1 MHPGKVL
8 VITPQYSPDI
18 GPSVPIYTALCEDL
32 QKMGYEVTVVTA
44 FPHNSGAEALH
55 HDKAGLIQ
63 EDRLND
69 VHIFRTYVYSVP
81 KSALWRRLLYHA
93 SYNVFSTLASLRVRK
108 PDIVLADAPTL
119 WSGLPLMVKA
129 ILQRVPYIYIV
140 HDIYPDVLL
149 RLGILTNPRLIR
161 GIESIEHFFYS
172 HSAQISVLS
181 VGFKENLLHKGIPA
195 AKITVIPACVDV
207 EFLHPLPKE
216 NKLSERWGLVGKF
229 VILYAGNI
237 GLSQGLET
245 VLEAAGL
252 LIHYPDIVFV
262 LVGEGATKPAL
273 QELANKN
280 SLSNVKFFPFQP
292 RQEVP
297 MVYALADICLVSLK
311 RDIVVESVPSK
322 TYSIMASGRPIIA
335 TVAGNSEV
343 SHLLDQAQCGLCIE
357 PENPEIL
364 VEAILQLYE
373 GDELRN
379 QMGRCGRAFVVEY
392 YARQVASKKYHAL
405 IQTYARNHKS

>member
-18 GPSVPIYTALCEDL
+18 GPSVPIFTALCEDL

-44 FPHNSGAEALH
+44 FPHHTGAEVLH
-55 HDKAGLIQ
+55 PDKTGWIQ
-63 EDRLND
+63 EDKLNG
-69 VHIFRTYVYSVP
+69 VRILRTYVYSVP

-93 SYNVFSTLASLRVRK
+93 SYNVFSTLAALRVRK

-119 WSGLPLMVKA
+119 WSGLPLLVKA
-129 ILQRVPYIYIV
+129 ILQRTPYIYIV
-140 HDIYPDVLL
+140 HDIYPDVLQ
-149 RLGILTNPRLIR
+149 RLGIITNPRVIR

-172 HSAQISVLS
+172 RSAQISVLS
-181 VGFKENLLHKGIPA
+181 GGFKDNLLGKGVPA
-195 AKITVIPACVDV
+195 AKIAVIPACVDV
-207 EFLHPLPKE
+207 EFIHPLPKE
-216 NKLSERWGLVGKF
+216 NELRERWGLSGKF

-237 GLSQGLET
+237 GLSQGLEA
-245 VLEAAGL
+245 VLEAARL
-252 LIHYPDIVFV
+252 LIHNPDIVFV

-273 QELANKN
+273 QKLADKN

-297 MVYALADICLVSLK
+297 TIYALADICLVPLK

-322 TYSIMASGRPIIA
+322 TYTIMASGRPIIA
-335 TVAGNSEV
+335 TVAGDTEV
-343 SHLLDQAQCGLCIE
+343 SHLLDQAQCGICIE

-364 VEAILQLYE
+364 VEAILKLYE
-373 GDELRN
+373 ANELRN
-379 QMGRCGRAFVVEY
+379 EMGRCGRAFVVEH
-392 YARQVASKKYHAL
+392 YAKQVASKKYDML
-405 IQTYARNHKS
+405 IQVYASNNKS